1 MKLCYRGTAY
11 TIQPSALATAP
22 SDTAATFLG
31 QSYQV
36 RHLPVP
42 PQGRSQGRSQEKTQL
57 KFRGQTYWS

>member
-11 TIQPSALATAP
+11 TIQPSVLATAP
-22 SDTAATFLG
+22 SNIAATFLG

-36 RHLPVP
+36 RHLPVA
-42 PQGRSQGRSQEKTQL
+42 PQGRSQSQEKTQL